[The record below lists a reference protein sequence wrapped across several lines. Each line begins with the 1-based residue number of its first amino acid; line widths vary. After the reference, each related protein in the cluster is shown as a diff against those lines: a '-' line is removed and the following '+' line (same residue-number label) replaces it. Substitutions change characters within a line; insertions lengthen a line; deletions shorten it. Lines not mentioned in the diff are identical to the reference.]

1 MKKFI
6 FMVFM
11 LVFVLCICSCDIS
24 TNNDDNE
31 DDKTQ
36 DSSLDGIDL
45 SLYDM
50 PQTEFLQDGHKLT
63 RLEEV
68 MKFVIFEGTFIYERH
83 LNSIGYRYILEET
96 NDSMLYA
103 YYWIDE
109 LRLVHL
115 TMVGKV
121 AHMSYIKLTESSDTL
136 TVCHKIQYYSGW
148 RQDFYAIMSCERAIF
163 NNDYVGEYE
172 LYRGYNTQ
180 TTDEITKKVVS
191 QNYNLLQKFNS
202 VITEKINISLSEFG
216 YNCE

>member
-1 MKKFI
+1 MKKI
-6 FMVFM
+6 VLIIFM
-11 LVFVLCICSCDIS
+11 LVFALCICSCDNS
-24 TNNDDNE
+24 TNNND
-31 DDKTQ
+31 DDKKQ

-45 SLYDM
+45 SLYEM
-50 PQTEFLQDGHKLT
+50 PQTEFLQDGHTLT

-96 NDSMLYA
+96 EDSMLYA

-115 TMVGKV
+115 TTVGKV
-121 AHMSYIKLTESSDTL
+121 AHMSYIKLTETSDNL

-148 RQDFYAIMSCERAIF
+148 RQDFYAIMNCERAKF
-163 NNDYVGEYE
+163 DSNYVGEYD
-172 LYRGYNTQ
+172 LYRGYTTQ
-180 TTDEITKKVVS
+180 SKEEITTKVVS
-191 QNYNLLQKFNS
+191 QNYNLLNKFNAI
-202 VITEKINISLSEFG
+202 ITEKINIILTEFG